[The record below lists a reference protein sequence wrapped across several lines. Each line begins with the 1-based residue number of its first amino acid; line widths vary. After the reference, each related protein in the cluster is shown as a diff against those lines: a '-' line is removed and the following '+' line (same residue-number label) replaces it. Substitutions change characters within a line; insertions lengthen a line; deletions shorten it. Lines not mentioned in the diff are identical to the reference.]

1 LRIQILH
8 FAQNNKNERNYK
20 PQKLYTML
28 TELTIK
34 EFINKVI
41 SNDPVPGGGSVSA
54 LNGALAGALAA
65 MVANLTIGR
74 KKYAEVNDI
83 MVELSSRFEKLSSRL
98 IEDVDRDSDAY
109 NRVFAAFK
117 MPKDTDEE
125 KQVRSEAIQRETKY
139 AAQVPMEVARAVY
152 EVLPMIDTVAQKG
165 NSNAVTDAC
174 VSMMCAR
181 TAILGALLNVRIN
194 LTSIKDEAFVTAMR
208 EEADTIETHTILQE
222 QALLEYA
229 KTIL

>member
-1 LRIQILH
+1 MKEFINL
-8 FAQNNKNERNYK
+8 K
-20 PQKLYTML
+20 KLYTML

-74 KKYAEVNDI
+74 KKYAEVNDV

-117 MPKDTDEE
+117 MSKDTDEE

-194 LTSIKDEAFVTAMR
+194 LTSIKDEAFVNAMR
-208 EEADTIETHTILQE
+208 EEADTIEAHTILQE

>member
-1 LRIQILH
+1 
-8 FAQNNKNERNYK
+8 
-20 PQKLYTML
+20 ML

-83 MVELSSRFEKLSSRL
+83 MVELSSRFEKLSSCL

-194 LTSIKDEAFVTAMR
+194 LTSIKDEAFVNAMR
-208 EEADTIETHTILQE
+208 EEADTIEAHTILQE

>member
-1 LRIQILH
+1 
-8 FAQNNKNERNYK
+8 
-20 PQKLYTML
+20 ML

-54 LNGALAGALAA
+54 LNGALAAALSA
-65 MVANLTIGR
+65 MVANLTVGR

-83 MVELSSRFEKLSSRL
+83 MEELSSRFEKLSSRL

-117 MPKDTDEE
+117 MPKETDEE
-125 KQVRSEAIQRETKY
+125 KAIRSEAIQRETKY

-194 LTSIKDEAFVTAMR
+194 LTSIKDEAFVNAMR
-208 EEADTIETHTILQE
+208 EEADTIEAHTILQE

>member
-1 LRIQILH
+1 
-8 FAQNNKNERNYK
+8 
-20 PQKLYTML
+20 ML

-34 EFINKVI
+34 DFISKVI

-54 LNGALAGALAA
+54 LNGALAAALSA
-65 MVANLTIGR
+65 MVANLTVGR
-74 KKYAEVNDI
+74 KKYAEVNDL
-83 MVELSSRFEKLSSRL
+83 MQELSTRFEKLSQKL

-117 MPKDTDEE
+117 LPKETDEE
-125 KQVRSEAIQRETKY
+125 KQFRNEAIQQETKY

-152 EVLPMIDTVAQKG
+152 EVLPQIDAIAQKG

-194 LTSIKDEAFVTAMR
+194 LTSIKDEAFVNAMR
-208 EEADTIETHTILQE
+208 EEADTIEAHTILQE
-222 QALLEYA
+222 QALLDYA
-229 KTIL
+229 RTIL

>member
-1 LRIQILH
+1 
-8 FAQNNKNERNYK
+8 
-20 PQKLYTML
+20 ML
-28 TELTIK
+28 TDLTIK
-34 EFINKVI
+34 DFISKVI

-54 LNGALAGALAA
+54 LNGALAAALSA
-65 MVANLTIGR
+65 MVANLTVGR
-74 KKYAEVNDI
+74 KKYVEVNDL
-83 MVELSSRFEKLSSRL
+83 MQELSTRFEKLSQKL

-117 MPKDTDEE
+117 LPKETDEE

-152 EVLPMIDTVAQKG
+152 EVLPQIDAIAQKG

-194 LTSIKDEAFVTAMR
+194 LTSIKDEAFVNAMR
-208 EEADTIETHTILQE
+208 EEADTIEAHTILQE
-222 QALLEYA
+222 QALLDYA

>member
-1 LRIQILH
+1 
-8 FAQNNKNERNYK
+8 
-20 PQKLYTML
+20 ML

-83 MVELSSRFEKLSSRL
+83 MVELSSRFEKLSSHL

-194 LTSIKDEAFVTAMR
+194 LTSIKDEAFVNAMR
-208 EEADTIETHTILQE
+208 EEADTIEAHTILQE

>member
-1 LRIQILH
+1 
-8 FAQNNKNERNYK
+8 
-20 PQKLYTML
+20 ML

-83 MVELSSRFEKLSSRL
+83 MVELSSRFEKLSSHL

-125 KQVRSEAIQRETKY
+125 KQDRSEAIQRETKY

-194 LTSIKDEAFVTAMR
+194 LTSIKDEAFVNAMR
-208 EEADTIETHTILQE
+208 EEADTIEAHTILQE

>member
-1 LRIQILH
+1 
-8 FAQNNKNERNYK
+8 
-20 PQKLYTML
+20 ML

-117 MPKDTDEE
+117 MPKETDEE
-125 KQVRSEAIQRETKY
+125 KQARSEAIQRETKY

-194 LTSIKDEAFVTAMR
+194 LTSIKDDEFVKAMS
-208 EEADTIETHTILQE
+208 EEADPIEAHTILQE

>member
-1 LRIQILH
+1 
-8 FAQNNKNERNYK
+8 
-20 PQKLYTML
+20 ML

-34 EFINKVI
+34 EFINTVI

-54 LNGALAGALAA
+54 LNGALAAALSA
-65 MVANLTIGR
+65 MVANLTVGR

-83 MVELSSRFEKLSSRL
+83 MEELSSRFEKLSSRL

-117 MPKDTDEE
+117 MPKETDEE
-125 KQVRSEAIQRETKY
+125 KAIRSEAIQRETKY

-194 LTSIKDEAFVTAMR
+194 LTSIKDEAFVNAMR
-208 EEADTIETHTILQE
+208 EEADTIEAHTTLQE